1 MLINDRNTNIP
12 FQLVETPQKQK
23 QTMTFFKHALAGF
36 FLLFLIPLGAQDY
49 ILERL
54 DPQINTFD
62 YDEIAPRISQ
72 DGSQLYFTRVG
83 YPEFERTIFENGI
96 DLSSSLSE
104 KEYLTQ
110 LQKIYSIISGTI
122 VNDPVKSAFNQDVWL
137 AQFSEN
143 GFEKLIHPG
152 FPLNNALP
160 NSISSF
166 GRSDEEMIVINQFVE
181 GGGMKKGFSRI
192 FKKEDGSWSFP
203 QGLKIND
210 YHNSD
215 ADVNMTM
222 SSNGEVIILAMERSD
237 AIGRSDLYIS
247 FRQGS
252 QWSRP
257 KNLGAGVNSPWREGT
272 PHLSDDGKTLYFS
285 SDRGYQSRGGM
296 DIFMQERLGESWE
309 NWSAPK
315 RFRKPIN
322 SKAHDSHP
330 YFCAAT
336 GHLYFN
342 STRDGSNDIY
352 RIQIKE
358 AKPLPVSF
366 QIAKAKQQSKSNH
379 SISVNVQPISSP
391 ILQHSSL
398 SSKSKLLAIT
408 QLLDASITMQELSIG
423 TKIEMDPIFFKQSTA
438 QVLHKSYPALNQLSR
453 FLNNNPSI
461 HIRISGHTDNR
472 GREIDLIQLSKERA
486 NAIKQFL
493 VVKKGVNP
501 NRIEI
506 EGLGGHIPLTG
517 NETEKGR
524 RKNRRVEIE
533 ITKTNDASLGM
544 Q

>member
-1 MLINDRNTNIP
+1 MHVFSPLDTNRSK
-12 FQLVETPQKQK
+12 TK

-36 FLLFLIPLGAQDY
+36 LLLFLIPLGAQDY

-54 DPQINTFD
+54 APQINTSD
-62 YDEIAPRISQ
+62 YDEIAPRISK

-104 KEYLTQ
+104 KEYLTH
-110 LQKIYSIISGTI
+110 LQRIYTIISGSPVT
-122 VNDPVKSAFNQDVWL
+122 DPVQSAFNQDIWL

-143 GFEKLIHPG
+143 GFENLVHPG

-166 GRSDEEMIVINQFVE
+166 GRSEDEMVVINQFVE
-181 GGGMKKGFSRI
+181 GGGMKKGFSKV
-192 FKKEDGSWSFP
+192 FKKEDGDWSFP
-203 QGLKIND
+203 EGLKIND
-210 YHNSD
+210 YHNSG

-247 FRQGS
+247 FRQGN

-257 KNLGAGVNSPWREGT
+257 KNLGPGVNSPWREGT

-285 SDRGYQSRGGM
+285 SDRGYQSRGGT

-309 NWSAPK
+309 KWSAPK

-342 STRDGSNDIY
+342 STRNGSNDIY
-352 RIQIKE
+352 RIQIKA
-358 AKPLPVSF
+358 AKPITIAAPIAKIDKQANINQSITVNIQRTPAPIIQNASVSF
-366 QIAKAKQQSKSNH
+366 T
-379 SISVNVQPISSP
+379 PP
-391 ILQHSSL
+391 RSL
-398 SSKSKLLAIT
+398 AVA
-408 QLLDASITMQELSIG
+408 QLLDESIPMQELRIG

-438 QVLHKSYPALNQLSR
+438 QVLHTSYPALNQLSR

-472 GREIDLIQLSKERA
+472 GREIDLIQLSEKRA

-493 VVKKGVNP
+493 VVKKKIMP
-501 NRIEI
+501 SRIEI
-506 EGLGGHIPLTG
+506 EGLGGHLPLTE

-533 ITKTNDASLGM
+533 IIKVNDASLGM
-544 Q
+544 K